1 MKYSLSPCPRNA
13 AATASDQPRLWVE
26 CAGDDTWPGALLSCG
41 AAQPQARAGFL
52 PGLAVTM
59 PPRSPPACLT
69 NIIILAASRF
79 CAGAVRQT
87 LARNQPPPA
96 ASRRRKFTAGL
107 GAEPAGASECGG
119 CCPEWLSDDN
129 WKQTLNNHKT
139 IKNNISAY
147 IIIRFIHLIFCYPRK
162 VQRWLQAKKGRLLK
176 FRQDSFQHKSMSE
189 GKSSFWDFYRQ
200 HFLPEHQHPIN
211 QGLHVVGTIGSTVFA
226 AAALISS
233 RPWLALL
240 YPIVF
245 TVPGLLGHRIFE
257 RNMDV
262 GDMRITRKDFPPHW
276 FIIGNYLLSYELLL
290 GKGCERTSKA
300 D

>member
-1 MKYSLSPCPRNA
+1 MVALS
-13 AATASDQPRLWVE
+13 V
-26 CAGDDTWPGALLSCG
+26 
-41 AAQPQARAGFL
+41 
-52 PGLAVTM
+52 
-59 PPRSPPACLT
+59 
-69 NIIILAASRF
+69 
-79 CAGAVRQT
+79 
-87 LARNQPPPA
+87 
-96 ASRRRKFTAGL
+96 KFTDQSDHITLQHNRCLRAITVL
-107 GAEPAGASECGG
+107 GIC
-119 CCPEWLSDDN
+119 
-129 WKQTLNNHKT
+129 
-139 IKNNISAY
+139 
-147 IIIRFIHLIFCYPRK
+147 
-162 VQRWLQAKKGRLLK
+162 
-176 FRQDSFQHKSMSE
+176 
-189 GKSSFWDFYRQ
+189 RQ